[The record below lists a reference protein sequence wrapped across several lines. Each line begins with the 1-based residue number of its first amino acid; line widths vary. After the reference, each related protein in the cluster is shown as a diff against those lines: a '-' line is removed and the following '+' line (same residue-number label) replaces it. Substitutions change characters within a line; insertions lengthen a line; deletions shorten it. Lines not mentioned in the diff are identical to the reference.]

1 MDKLSYL
8 VMSGAKESMLAQAMV
23 ANNLANAKT
32 TGFRADFTR
41 IKSLPVLGDGLSSRA
56 FALAQQPGYRFSEG
70 PQITTDESLDAAIQ
84 GQGWFVVQRA
94 DGTEAYT
101 RNGNFNISQSGLL
114 ETSNGQPLVGDSG
127 PLILPPV
134 ETVLIGEDGTVSARP
149 LGSPANA
156 IQVIGRLKLVNPDYQ
171 NLEKGTDGLFQTRDG
186 NPAEVD
192 ASVTLASGVLEGS
205 NVNTVEELTK
215 MIDLSRRFDVQI
227 KMLSTAKENDQAL
240 DKLMRA

>member
-8 VMSGAKESMLAQAMV
+8 VMSGAKESMLSQATV

-41 IKSLPVLGDGLSSRA
+41 LKSLPVLGEGLSSRA
-56 FALAQQPGYRFSEG
+56 FSLSQQSGYRFSEG
-70 PQITTDESLDAAIQ
+70 PQITTDEPLDVAIQ
-84 GQGWFVVQRA
+84 GQGWFVVQRQ
-94 DGTEAYT
+94 DGSEALT

-114 ETSNGQPLVGDSG
+114 ETANGQPLMGDTG
-127 PLILPPV
+127 PLIFPPV

-149 LGSPANA
+149 LGSPANS
-156 IQVIGRLKLVNPDYQ
+156 IQVIGRLKLVNPDVK
-171 NLEKGTDGLFQTRDG
+171 NLIKGADGLFQTRDG
-186 NPAEVD
+186 SPAISD
-192 ASVTLASGVLEGS
+192 AAVTVASGVLEGS

-227 KMLSTAKENDQAL
+227 KMLSNAEENDQAL
-240 DKLMRA
+240 DRLMRV